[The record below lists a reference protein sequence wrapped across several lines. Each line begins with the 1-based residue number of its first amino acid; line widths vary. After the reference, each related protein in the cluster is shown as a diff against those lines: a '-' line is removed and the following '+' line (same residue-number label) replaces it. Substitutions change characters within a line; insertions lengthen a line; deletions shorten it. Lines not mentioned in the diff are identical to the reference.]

1 MGQAI
6 RTLQDLISL
15 FDAIFSRY
23 GYLAQY
29 GLVYLLRSTEGGPE
43 LLDSTNHY
51 PNRPRVPSYQR
62 EIFSLCVRAV
72 SASIIY
78 MTGTSGSKNLVLVVA
93 VVLVA
98 SLLGGLFGGRVL
110 AGQDTLSDQYEV
122 FATAL
127 AAIETTYVGEVDSE
141 QLVYRATGGMLQKL
155 DPHSNFMDP
164 RSYAQL
170 RERQEGRYYGLGIS
184 INVID
189 GNITVMNLFEGS
201 PAFRRGIR
209 RGDVIARISG
219 VDATGITS
227 DEAVKQLRGP
237 QGSTVLVSIRRRGYD
252 QLIDLE
258 VERDEINIPTVLGSF
273 MIEGDVGYVRLRD
286 FSGTSSQE
294 LREALAKLD
303 ALGMGRLLL
312 DLRGNPGGPL
322 NQAIRV
328 SNEFLPKGDLIVY
341 TRGRI
346 DNSDQDYHARD
357 DGDHMDIPLV
367 VLVNRNSA
375 SASEIVA
382 GAVQDHDRGLIVGET
397 TFGKALVQSI
407 FQVSREAGL
416 ALTTARYFT
425 PSGRMIQRPWDETFD
440 EYVTYSLRDQQPAE
454 HDINERKLTDSGREV
469 FGGGG
474 IEPDHFK
481 AGPMEG
487 FDPTDFGRL
496 LAARQEFA
504 TFAEQF
510 SAEGDARIEDQ
521 GSGRQRLARGFV
533 VDEAML
539 QAFRSQ
545 LESRSVSVDEELFTM
560 DLEFIKAMIRYQ
572 IDIALFSV
580 EEARRNLTA
589 SDPQAQFA
597 LTLFPEAERLLRA
610 SQRGSAVAADQ
621 D

>member
-1 MGQAI
+1 MI
-6 RTLQDLISL
+6 RT
-15 FDAIFSRY
+15 
-23 GYLAQY
+23 
-29 GLVYLLRSTEGGPE
+29 
-43 LLDSTNHY
+43 
-51 PNRPRVPSYQR
+51 
-62 EIFSLCVRAV
+62 
-72 SASIIY
+72 SASRSL
-78 MTGTSGSKNLVLVVA
+78 TVA
-93 VVLVA
+93 VTVVLVA
-98 SLLGGLFGGRVL
+98 ATLGGLFGGRVL
-110 AGQDTLSDQYEV
+110 AGQDSLSDQYAV

-141 QLVYRATGGMLQKL
+141 QLVYRATGGMLQTL
-155 DPHSNFMDP
+155 DPHSSFMDP

-184 INVID
+184 INVVD

-201 PAFRRGIR
+201 PAFRQGIR

-237 QGSTVLVSIRRRGYD
+237 KGSTVLVSVRRRGYD
-252 QLIDLE
+252 RLIDLE
-258 VERDEINIPTVLGSF
+258 VERDEIRIPTVLGAF
-273 MIEGDVGYVRLRD
+273 MLDGKVGYVRLRD
-286 FSGTSSQE
+286 FSETSSRE
-294 LREALAKLD
+294 LREALGKLD
-303 ALGMGRLLL
+303 NLGMERLLL

-322 NQAIRV
+322 DQAIQV
-328 SNEFLPKGDLIVY
+328 SNEFLPRGDLIVY

-346 DNSDQDYHARD
+346 ANSDQDYHARD
-357 DGDHMDIPLV
+357 DGGHMDLPLV

-407 FQVSREAGL
+407 FRVSQEAGL

-440 EYVTYSLRDQQPAE
+440 EYVTYSLRDQKPPE
-454 HDINERKLTDSGREV
+454 HDISERQLTDGGREV

-474 IEPDHFK
+474 IEPDHFM
-481 AGPMEG
+481 AGPIEG
-487 FDPTDFGRL
+487 FDPTAFGRL

-510 SAEGDARIEDQ
+510 SAEGDTRIKDQ
-521 GSGRQRLARGFV
+521 GNGRRRLSRGFV
-533 VDEAML
+533 IGEAML
-539 QAFRSQ
+539 QEFRSQ
-545 LESRSVSVDEELFTM
+545 IQSRGVAIDEESFAT
-560 DLEFIKAMIRYQ
+560 DLGFIKAMMRYQ
-572 IDIALFSV
+572 IDLALFSI
-580 EEARRNLTA
+580 EEARRNLTE
-589 SDPQAQFA
+589 SDPQARFA
-597 LTLFPEAERLLRA
+597 VSLFPEAERLFRLSR
-610 SQRGSAVAADQ
+610 QGSAIAAGQ

>member
-1 MGQAI
+1 MI
-6 RTLQDLISL
+6 RT
-15 FDAIFSRY
+15 
-23 GYLAQY
+23 
-29 GLVYLLRSTEGGPE
+29 
-43 LLDSTNHY
+43 
-51 PNRPRVPSYQR
+51 
-62 EIFSLCVRAV
+62 
-72 SASIIY
+72 SASRSL
-78 MTGTSGSKNLVLVVA
+78 TVA
-93 VVLVA
+93 VTVVLVA
-98 SLLGGLFGGRVL
+98 ATLGGLFGGRVL
-110 AGQDTLSDQYEV
+110 AGQDSLSDQYAV

-141 QLVYRATGGMLQKL
+141 QLVYRATGGMLQTL
-155 DPHSNFMDP
+155 DPHSSFMDP

-184 INVID
+184 INVVD

-201 PAFRRGIR
+201 PAFRQGIR

-237 QGSTVLVSIRRRGYD
+237 KGSTVLVSIRRRGYD
-252 QLIDLE
+252 RLIDLE
-258 VERDEINIPTVLGSF
+258 VERDEIRIPTVLGAF
-273 MIEGDVGYVRLRD
+273 MLDGKVGYVRLRD
-286 FSGTSSQE
+286 FSETSSRE
-294 LREALAKLD
+294 LREALGKLD
-303 ALGMGRLLL
+303 NLGMERLLL

-322 NQAIRV
+322 NQAIQV
-328 SNEFLPKGDLIVY
+328 SNEFLPRGDLIVY

-346 DNSDQDYHARD
+346 ANSDQDYHARD
-357 DGDHMDIPLV
+357 DGGHMDLPLV

-407 FQVSREAGL
+407 FRVSQEAGL

-440 EYVTYSLRDQQPAE
+440 EYVTYSLRDQKPPE
-454 HDINERKLTDSGREV
+454 HDISERQLTDGGREV

-474 IEPDHFK
+474 IEPDHFM
-481 AGPMEG
+481 AGPIEG
-487 FDPTDFGRL
+487 FDPTAFGRL

-510 SAEGDARIEDQ
+510 SAEGDTRIKDQ
-521 GSGRQRLARGFV
+521 GNGRRRLSRGFV
-533 VDEAML
+533 IGEAML
-539 QAFRSQ
+539 QEFRSQ
-545 LESRSVSVDEELFTM
+545 IQSRGVAIDEESFAT
-560 DLEFIKAMIRYQ
+560 DLGFIKAMMRYQ
-572 IDIALFSV
+572 IDLALFSI
-580 EEARRNLTA
+580 EEARRNLTE
-589 SDPQAQFA
+589 SDPQARFA
-597 LTLFPEAERLLRA
+597 VSLFPEAERLFRLSR
-610 SQRGSAVAADQ
+610 QGSAIAAGQ

>member
-1 MGQAI
+1 MTQKTGSK
-6 RTLQDLISL
+6 SL
-15 FDAIFSRY
+15 T
-23 GYLAQY
+23 
-29 GLVYLLRSTEGGPE
+29 V
-43 LLDSTNHY
+43 
-51 PNRPRVPSYQR
+51 
-62 EIFSLCVRAV
+62 AV
-72 SASIIY
+72 S
-78 MTGTSGSKNLVLVVA
+78 

-98 SLLGGLFGGRVL
+98 ALLGGLFGGRVL
-110 AGQDTLSDQYEV
+110 AGQDSLGDQYAV

-141 QLVYRATGGMLQKL
+141 QLVYRATGGMLQTL
-155 DPHSNFMDP
+155 DPHSSFMDP

-184 INVID
+184 INVIA

-237 QGSTVLVSIRRRGYD
+237 RGSTVVVSIKRQGYD
-252 QLIDLE
+252 RLIDLE
-258 VERDEINIPTVLGSF
+258 VERDEITIPTVLGAF
-273 MIEGDVGYVRLRD
+273 MLDDSVGYVRLRD
-286 FSGTSSQE
+286 FSETSSQE
-294 LREALAKLD
+294 LSAALEKLD
-303 ALGMGRLLL
+303 GLGMERLLL

-322 NQAIRV
+322 NQAILV

-346 DNSDQDYHARD
+346 QNSDQDYHARD
-357 DGDHMDIPLV
+357 DGDHVDIPLV

-382 GAVQDHDRGLIVGET
+382 GAIQDHDRGVIVGET

-407 FQVSREAGL
+407 FRVSQEAGL

-440 EYVTYSLRDQQPAE
+440 EYVTYSLREQTPPD
-454 HDINERKLTDSGREV
+454 HDISERQLTAGGREV

-474 IEPDHFK
+474 IEPDHFMV
-481 AGPMEG
+481 GPIEG
-487 FDPTDFGRL
+487 FDPTTFGRL

-510 SAEGDARIEDQ
+510 SAEGDTRIEDQ
-521 GSGRQRLARGFV
+521 GNVRLRLSSGFAI
-533 VDEAML
+533 DEAML
-539 QAFRSQ
+539 QEFRSQ
-545 LESRSVSVDEELFTM
+545 IRVRGVTIDEESFAE
-560 DLEFIKAMIRYQ
+560 DLGFIKAMIRYQ
-572 IDIALFSV
+572 IDLALFSV
-580 EEARRNLTA
+580 EEARRNLTQ

-597 LTLFPEAERLLRA
+597 VSLFPEAESLFRLSRQGAGL
-610 SQRGSAVAADQ
+610 AAGQ